1 MYCTTLYFEKRII
14 YCCLFIILVI
24 GLLLQPLAP
33 FRSQEMWDETMFPQ
47 TRSRCRVR
55 RTRCRRWVRRHRRL
69 CRRRRHH
76 GMICL
81 AFLRRRGEVLL
92 RRLGLVAAL
101 LMWSKWPQR
110 QPLSWTLL
118 SLPLADALLSLLPLL
133 WPRVLKVR
141 VYLRMV
147 QGVRDLYRFT
157 VVVLFCAGL
166 FRSLSSFKDV
176 QWSLLVGGGVRAAD
190 GAWAQGEIDEDGVWR
205 LEMEGHFTFTYK
217 PRNSFEKRV
226 LIFFFRQFRTPQST
240 PKRPFLRQ
248 EWLAEWFDTYQELIS
263 RWQKYVSE
271 GGLERLNGEYDG
283 WVVTPE
289 IRQAILGIWVLNFWL
304 SAAQVRERLFA
315 AGHISSLKDISE
327 PSIHR
332 VAQEAGF
339 ARVRRLLREMFRFT
353 ADGPQWRNDVLI
365 ERLFETN
372 EKLMALLQAGGE
384 LTPQLT
390 LDVESLKQ
398 GLGAPIIPL
407 KKALPYAYRLQR
419 ALFGQWEDIDDGSI
433 RCPHCGS
440 DLVARKEN
448 TPRRK
453 KYRDPETGDWRE
465 VEGYRCYCR
474 NPVCEWETF
483 TNYPDEVRLYSSWT
497 VDTVIWGVM
506 VYMRMRT
513 TYRLAADAVGVSHV
527 TLWRWAMAVGE
538 QALPVAALFGMVRSS
553 GVVGVD
559 EKWVLVPKRRPE
571 PVEGN
576 DKPAGKRKRWM
587 YVYMAVDVFTYDLL
601 HIDIYPYNGK
611 KEARA
616 FLQALKAKGYYP
628 RVIVTDMCQDYDEP
642 ICTVFPKAKHHECVF
657 HALQWAQRL
666 VKDVYGNGYTE
677 THPEAVT
684 LKNQIYGIFDAKTRK
699 TVNKRYRAV
708 MASREQ
714 YVAQQPGAQRIFDF
728 LERHYPKLVNAV
740 ENPLI
745 PLTNNTVELVNRRFD
760 QHYQNMCG
768 FDGIETARKYLHL
781 FELTYRFTPF
791 AKDNRPVK
799 GRKLDIR
806 GKCPLELAGYDISQ
820 MPIARVVRGQ
830 LLGWPPETLRGLVP

>member
-1 MYCTTLYFEKRII
+1 MYCATLYPLKAGTLYLEKRIL
-14 YCCLFIILVI
+14 YRCLFIILSI
-24 GLLLQPLAP
+24 GLLLQSLVP
-33 FRSQEMWDETMFPQ
+33 FQSQEMWDETLFPQ
-47 TRSRCRVR
+47 ARSRRRVR
-55 RTRCRRWVRRHRRL
+55 RMRCRRRMRRHR
-69 CRRRRHH
+69 CRHH
-76 GMICL
+76 GTISL

-92 RRLGLVAAL
+92 CRLGLVAAL
-101 LMWSKWPQR
+101 LVWSEWPQR
-110 QPLSWTLL
+110 WPLAWALL

-147 QGVRDLYRFT
+147 QGAQDLYRLT
-157 VVVLFCAGL
+157 VVVLCCAGL
-166 FRSLSSFKDV
+166 FRFLSSPKDAH
-176 QWSLLVGGGVRAAD
+176 WALLVGGGVRTAD
-190 GAWAQGEIDEDGVWR
+190 GAWARGEIDEDGVWR

-217 PRNSFEKRV
+217 PRNFFEERV

-263 RWQKYVSE
+263 RWHKYVRK
-271 GGLERLNGEYDG
+271 GGLEKLNGEYDG

-289 IRQAILGIWVLNFWL
+289 IRQAILDIWALNFWL
-304 SAAQVRERLFA
+304 GAAQVRERLLA
-315 AGHISSLKDISE
+315 AGHISSLEDISE

-332 VAQEAGF
+332 VAQETGF
-339 ARVRRLLREMFRFT
+339 AEVRRLLRQMFKFT
-353 ADGPQWRNDVLI
+353 ADGPQWRDDVLI
-365 ERLFETN
+365 ERLFELN
-372 EKLMALLQAGGE
+372 ESLMALLQAGGE
-384 LTPQLT
+384 LTPQLM
-390 LDVESLKQ
+390 LEVESLKQ
-398 GLGAPIIPL
+398 ALGAPITPL
-407 KKALPYAYRLQR
+407 KKVLPYAYRLQR
-419 ALFGQWEDIDDGSI
+419 ALFGQWEDIDDSSI

-440 DLVARKEN
+440 DLAARKEN

-453 KYRDPETGDWRE
+453 KYRAPETGEWRE
-465 VEGYRCYCR
+465 VEGYRYYCL
-474 NPVCEWETF
+474 NPACECKTF
-483 TNYPDEVRLYSSWT
+483 TNYPDEVCLYSSWT
-497 VDTVIWGVM
+497 VDSVIWGVM

-538 QALPVAALFGMVRSS
+538 QALPIATLFGVAHSS
-553 GVVGVD
+553 GVIGVD
-559 EKWVLVPKRRPE
+559 EKWVLIPK
-571 PVEGN
+571 N
-576 DKPAGKRKRWM
+576 DKPEGKRKRWM
-587 YVYMAVDVFTYDLL
+587 YVYLAVDVFTYDLL

-611 KEARA
+611 KEAHA
-616 FLQALKAKGYYP
+616 FLQALKAKGYRP
-628 RVIVTDMCQDYDEP
+628 RVIVTDMCQDYNEP
-642 ICTVFPKAKHHECVF
+642 IRAVFPEAMHHECVF

-666 VKDVYGNGYTE
+666 VKDVYGNDYTQ

-684 LKNQIYGIFDAKTRK
+684 LKEQIYEIFEAKTKK
-699 TVNKRYRAV
+699 TVDKRYQAV
-708 MASREQ
+708 MASKEQ
-714 YVAQQPGAQRIFDF
+714 YVAQEPGAQRIFDF

-791 AKDNRPVK
+791 VKDNRPVK

-830 LLGWPPETLRGLVP
+830 LLGWPPETLRGLVPNA